1 MSRNTPSNMRLTQLT
16 LFYLLV
22 GFINPVDGFAVKNS
36 ILTKSRQSA
45 TQFQPLCMVEDDGFW
60 SQQRDLMENLLEKN
74 EKSLRTEQNQQF
86 AKRQSG
92 LVTDTVFFSTLIFS
106 MLWLLFDNPFFPF
119 SYVFGSVFGVFYA
132 YGLGKYV
139 ETIGGSIED
148 AGAVQG
154 AGVGQARFAFL
165 ILLFICV
172 GKLQSAGLIPIP
184 AILGFF
190 TYQIASLTQG
200 LREFDD

>member
-1 MSRNTPSNMRLTQLT
+1 MSTQKI

-22 GFINPVDGFAVKNS
+22 VGLIAGVNGFSVKS
-36 ILTKSRQSA
+36 SLMARHRQ
-45 TQFQPLCMVEDDGFW
+45 QPEAPIRQLYMAEDDSFW
-60 SQQRDLMENLLEKN
+60 TQQRDLMENLLEKN
-74 EKSLRTEQNQQF
+74 ERSERKEQQGKF

-92 LVTDTVFFSTLIFS
+92 LVNDTVFFTTLIFS
-106 MLWLLFDNPFFPF
+106 GLWLLFDDPFFPF
-119 SYVFGSVFGVFYA
+119 SYAFGSVFGIFYA

-139 ETIGGSIED
+139 ETIGGSFED

-165 ILLFICV
+165 ILLIVCV
-172 GKLQSAGLIPIP
+172 GKLQSSGLIPIS

>member
-1 MSRNTPSNMRLTQLT
+1 MMPRTNL
-16 LFYLLV
+16 LFILIAHITAGNGFSLKSSFLLRRR
-22 GFINPVDGFAVKNS
+22 P
-36 ILTKSRQSA
+36 
-45 TQFQPLCMVEDDGFW
+45 PLSQIRPPRMAKDDSFW
-60 SQQRDLMENLLEKN
+60 TQQRDLMESLLEKN
-74 EKSLRTEQNQQF
+74 ERSVQKEQQNQF
-86 AKRQSG
+86 AKRQS
-92 LVTDTVFFSTLIFS
+92 LLISDTAFFTTLIFS
-106 MLWLLFDNPFFPF
+106 GLWLLFDNPFFPL
-119 SYVFGSVFGVFYA
+119 SYVFGSIFGIFYA

-139 ETIGGSIED
+139 QTIGGSIED